1 MGIAGP
7 GHLASISRSPA
18 AIAGA
23 AAALALLAVA
33 VFGPALFGATAAH
46 VDLDAAIQG
55 PSAQHLLGT
64 DELGRDLLARVI
76 TATRVSLGLSL
87 LATLIGA
94 AVGIGLGALP
104 AVTAP
109 WVGRIV
115 TSIVNLALAFP
126 ALLLTLFVAAIVG
139 AGVKSATL
147 AIAVA
152 LAPIFARLAHTL
164 SAGVQ
169 NADYVSAARALGVKP
184 LTILTRHIVPNIAG
198 PLLVTGV
205 MGVSSALIVLAGLSF
220 LGLGVQPPNY
230 DWGALLN
237 QGLNRIY
244 VSPASALAPAA
255 AIVLAGV
262 GLSLA
267 GETLAILLGLREA
280 QPPGPSRGAA
290 RITAEAAAAPSAGA
304 LLQVEDLHVTASA
317 PGGARI
323 EIVRGLTFAIRP
335 GERVAIVG
343 ESGSGK
349 TMAALAIAQLLDGRA
364 QAQAK
369 LLTFAGRPLLGP
381 HAIDRQAMRT
391 LLAGGLPMVFQDP
404 LGAFNPLLKVGRQ
417 IAEVAA
423 THDGMSRRDSL
434 ARAIDRLGA
443 VAIDT
448 PARRAAQRPHELS
461 GGMLQRAMIAMALM
475 LKPRL
480 VIADEPTTAL
490 DVTVQKQVLDLIDRA
505 CEEAGAGLLL
515 ISHDLAVVTQ
525 ACDRVLVMYAGRIVE
540 DLSADQLLAGP
551 AHPYTQALLDAT
563 LDMRTPRGLP
573 LVTLRGRARR
583 PDEAGAG
590 CAFAGRCAHAV
601 ARCREHEPPL
611 DVHSPGQRAACW
623 RPLTPAGEQR

>member
-1 MGIAGP
+1 MAFAGR
-7 GHLASISRSPA
+7 LASISRSPA

-23 AAALALLAVA
+23 AASLALLAVA
-33 VFGPALFGATAAH
+33 AFGPAMFGEAAAH

-267 GETLAILLGLREA
+267 GETLAMLLGLREA
-280 QPPGPSRGAA
+280 QPTHPSRDAP
-290 RITAEAAAAPSAGA
+290 RVTAEAAAAPSAGA
-304 LLQVEDLHVTASA
+304 LLQVEDLRVTASA

-323 EIVRGLTFAIRP
+323 DIVRGLSFSLEA

-364 QAQAK
+364 HAQAK

-381 HAIDRQAMRT
+381 NAIDRQAIRS

-404 LGAFNPLLKVGRQ
+404 LGAFNPLLKVGPQ
-417 IAEVAA
+417 IAEVAT
-423 THDGMSRRDSL
+423 THDRIGRRDSL

-443 VAIDT
+443 VAIDA
-448 PARRAAQRPHELS
+448 PARRAAQRPYELS

-490 DVTVQKQVLDLIDRA
+490 DVTVQKQVLELIDRA

-551 AHPYTQALLDAT
+551 AHPYTQALLEAT
-563 LDMRTPRGLP
+563 LDMNTPRGLP
-573 LVTLRGRARR
+573 LATLRGRARR
-583 PDEAGAG
+583 PGEAGEG
-590 CAFAGRCAHAV
+590 CAFA
-601 ARCREHEPPL
+601 ARCGQAVSRCYEHEPPL